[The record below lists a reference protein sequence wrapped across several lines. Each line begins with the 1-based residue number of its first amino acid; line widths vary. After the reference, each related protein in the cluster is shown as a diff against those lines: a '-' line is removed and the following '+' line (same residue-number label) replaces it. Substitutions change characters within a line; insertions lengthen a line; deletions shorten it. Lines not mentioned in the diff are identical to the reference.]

1 MYYNGYCRGCR
12 LFNFIEG
19 GLRLNQNMKH
29 VKSYHITNATYLL
42 LPIPKGKRVVHTL
55 VFDKTGC
62 LYVSQSPMKIINA
75 SCRQMGSSYQSA
87 KELSKQYFG
96 ENKHKLPIVVA
107 MTYGDP
113 YVMFPLM
120 SPKSPLNGWVSFNSL
135 INIRD
140 QEGQINVTF
149 KNFVDS
155 NLDIQY
161 TSFCKQYVHAA
172 MLHKHLTAK
181 WKHFV

>member
-1 MYYNGYCRGCR
+1 MNKS
-12 LFNFIEG
+12 
-19 GLRLNQNMKH
+19 MKH
-29 VKSYHITNATYLL
+29 LKSYHVTNATYLL
-42 LPIPKGKRVVHTL
+42 LPIKKDKQLHTL

-62 LYVSQSPMKIINA
+62 LYVSQSPMRIINA

-96 ENKHKLPIVVA
+96 SNKHKLPIVVA
-107 MTYGDP
+107 INYGDP
-113 YVMFPLM
+113 CVMFPLM

-135 INIRD
+135 INIQD

-149 KNFVDS
+149 KNFLDS

-161 TSFCKQYVHAA
+161 TSFCKQYVNAA
-172 MLHKHLTAK
+172 MLHKHLTSK
-181 WKHFV
+181 WTHLV